1 MRLLVTG
8 GGTGGHIYPA
18 LSIVEALFSRGHLD
32 QEGIAWVGSGDS
44 IEERV
49 LTKEGIPFYPVAT
62 GALRGSGVVGG
73 LRGAMRSTKGVFQA
87 QKILRRF
94 DADVVLATG
103 GYVSVPLVL
112 AARLVR
118 CPSLIYL
125 PDMEPGLAVRFLTFF
140 ARRVAVSFAMVAE
153 HFPPHKVL
161 VSGYP
166 VRSALYST
174 PKETARKRLGLRD
187 DIPVLLVLGGSQGA
201 HSINVAVRNELAALL
216 RRVQLVHISGFND
229 QEMLEDARQ
238 MLSDEQQ
245 ACYHL
250 FPYLY
255 ERMVDALVAADL
267 VVARAGAAT
276 LGEFPA
282 VGVPAILVPYPH
294 AGEHQDV
301 NARYLAQKG
310 AAIVVQ
316 DARLDGQLFS
326 RIQELLDTP
335 GRLEA
340 MAHSSRAL
348 AVPNAAERI
357 GEMLCLLAKG

>member
-18 LSIVEALFSRGHLD
+18 LSVVEALSTRGFLD
-32 QEGIAWVGSGDS
+32 REGIAWIGSENS

-62 GALRGSGVVGG
+62 GALRGSGLLGALHG
-73 LRGAMRSTKGVFQA
+73 LTRSMAGAFQA
-87 QKILRRF
+87 RKILCRF
-94 DADVVLATG
+94 DADVVLGTG
-103 GYVSVPLVL
+103 GYVCAPLVL
-112 AARLVR
+112 AAWSTG

-140 ARRVAVSFAMVAE
+140 ARRVAVSFPVVAE
-153 HFPPHKVL
+153 RFPPHKVM

-174 PKETARKRLGLRD
+174 SKDTARESFGLRE

-201 HSINVAVRNELAALL
+201 HSINVAVRNEMSALL
-216 RRVQLVHISGFND
+216 RRVQLVHIGGFND
-229 QEMLEDARQ
+229 QEMLEASRQ
-238 MLSDEQQ
+238 MLSDAQR
-245 ACYHL
+245 ARYHL

-282 VGVPAILVPYPH
+282 VGLPAILVPYPH
-294 AGEHQDV
+294 AGQHQDV
-301 NARYLAQKG
+301 NARYLAQRG
-310 AAIVVQ
+310 AAIIVQ
-316 DARLDGQLFS
+316 DDQLDGQLFS
-326 RIQELLDTP
+326 RVQELLDAP
-335 GRLEA
+335 KRLEA
-340 MAHSSRAL
+340 MAHSSWAL
-348 AVPNAAERI
+348 AAPNAAERI
-357 GEMLCLLAKG
+357 GEMLCSLAKG

>member
-18 LSIVEALFSRGHLD
+18 LSVVETLFARGHLD
-32 QEGIAWVGSGDS
+32 GERIAWVGSEDS

-49 LTKEGIPFYPVAT
+49 LAKEGISFYPITT
-62 GALRGSGVVGG
+62 GALRGGGVGG
-73 LRGAMRSTKGVFQA
+73 ALRGLTRSIRGLVEA
-87 QKILRRF
+87 RRILRRF

-103 GYVSVPLVL
+103 GYVSVPLIL
-112 AARLVR
+112 AAWLRG

-125 PDMEPGLAVRFLTFF
+125 PDMEPGLAVRFLAFF
-140 ARRVAVSFAMVAE
+140 TRRVAVSFPVVAKR
-153 HFPPHKVL
+153 FPPQKVM

-174 PKETARKRLGLRD
+174 SKDAAREQLELRD
-187 DIPVLLVLGGSQGA
+187 DMPVLLVLGGSQGA
-201 HSINVAVRNELAALL
+201 HSINVAVRSELAALL

-238 MLSDEQQ
+238 MLSDDQRVR
-245 ACYHL
+245 YHL

-282 VGVPAILVPYPH
+282 VGLPAILVPYPH
-294 AGEHQDV
+294 AGQHQDV

-310 AAIVVQ
+310 AAVIVQ
-316 DARLDGQLFS
+316 DDQLDGELFS
-326 RIQELLDTP
+326 RVQELLDAP
-335 GRLEA
+335 RRLEA
-340 MAHSSRAL
+340 MAHSSWAL
-348 AVPNAAERI
+348 AAPDAAERI
-357 GEMLCLLAKG
+357 GEMLCSLAKG

>member
-18 LSIVEALFSRGHLD
+18 LSVVEVLFSRGHLD
-32 QEGIAWVGSGDS
+32 RKEVAWVGSEDS

-49 LTKEGIPFYPVAT
+49 LTKEGISFYPVTT
-62 GALRGSGVVGG
+62 GALRGSGVVGAVRG
-73 LRGAMRSTKGVFQA
+73 LIHSMTGASEAR
-87 QKILRRF
+87 KILRRF
-94 DADVVLATG
+94 DADVVLSTG

-112 AARLVR
+112 AAWSKG
-118 CPSLIYL
+118 CPSLVYL
-125 PDMEPGLAVRFLTFF
+125 PDMEPGLAVRLLAFF
-140 ARRVAVSFAMVAE
+140 ARRVAVSFPGVAE
-153 HFPPHKVL
+153 HFPPQKVM

-166 VRSALYST
+166 VRSALYRIS
-174 PKETARKRLGLRD
+174 KDAARECLALRD

-201 HSINVAVRNELAALL
+201 HSINVAVRNELPALL
-216 RRVQLVHISGFND
+216 RRVQLVHISGFDD

-238 MLSDEQQ
+238 ILSDDQRVR
-245 ACYHL
+245 YHL

-255 ERMVDALVAADL
+255 ERMADALVAADL

-282 VGVPAILVPYPH
+282 VGLPAILVPYPH
-294 AGEHQDV
+294 AGQHQDV

-316 DARLDGQLFS
+316 DHQLDGQLFA
-326 RIQELLDTP
+326 RVQQLLDAP
-335 GRLEA
+335 RRLEV
-340 MAHSSRAL
+340 MAHSSWAL
-348 AVPNAAERI
+348 AAPNAAELI
-357 GEMLCLLAKG
+357 GEMLCSLAKG